1 MILGLCIAA
10 IAIGTLLSSSGR
22 YTPLGAI
29 DTKLPVCVSVLKL
42 MVLAFGK
49 RQRLLIFLPKCL
61 PSCEFLLVLFL
72 GYIGCDFFPFLFI
85 SYFRHYLCLF
95 KLRLNRS
102 IGRR

>member
-29 DTKLPVCVSVLKL
+29 GTKLPFCVGVLKL

-61 PSCEFLLVLFL
+61 PSCEFLLVLFP
-72 GYIGCDFFPFLFI
+72 GYIGCVIFLSFLLVI
-85 SYFRHYLCLF
+85 FRHYLCLF
-95 KLRLNRS
+95 ELRLDRS